1 MNRLLLVV
9 VSAVLAACATPET
22 QVDRTAPVPLA
33 PSTVSEPAVSA
44 TEPAADSASMA
55 GDLAET
61 TATDRTGQDGIGEY
75 ETYDDGIDDDAVGGD
90 AVGGDAVGGIREVEA
105 PQPLETPAEMI
116 PRPVVESPIVC
127 TWEVPTGSRL
137 RVKVCRDRAYM
148 ERKQEQDQD
157 IFSDIKTRTAINA
170 GQL

>member
-1 MNRLLLVV
+1 MAEPV
-9 VSAVLAACATPET
+9 VSAAEPDAVSGPTAGVLAE
-22 QVDRTAPVPLA
+22 
-33 PSTVSEPAVSA
+33 ST
-44 TEPAADSASMA
+44 AADGM
-55 GDLAET
+55 
-61 TATDRTGQDGIGEY
+61 Y
-75 ETYDDGIDDDAVGGD
+75 EDGIDDDAV
-90 AVGGDAVGGIREVEA
+90 IKEVEA

-137 RVKVCRDRAYM
+137 RVRVCRDRAYM

>member
-1 MNRLLLVV
+1 MMTRLLLLVV
-9 VSAVLAACATPET
+9 SAAVAACATPET

-33 PSTVSEPAVSA
+33 PSNVAAPAVSA
-44 TEPAADSASMA
+44 AVPATRS
-55 GDLAET
+55 GPVTGELAEP
-61 TATDRTGQDGIGEY
+61 TARD
-75 ETYDDGIDDDAVGGD
+75 GD
-90 AVGGDAVGGIREVEA
+90 AAGVIQEVEA

>member
-9 VSAVLAACATPET
+9 FSAAVAACATPET
-22 QVDRTAPVPLA
+22 QVDRTAPVPLGS
-33 PSTVSEPAVSA
+33 STAAEPAVSA
-44 TEPAADSASMA
+44 AVPASVSGPTA
-55 GDLAET
+55 GELAEP
-61 TATDRTGQDGIGEY
+61 TAPDGSGQYAINESGIDNDGIE
-75 ETYDDGIDDDAVGGD
+75 DDS
-90 AVGGDAVGGIREVEA
+90 VGGIREVEA

>member
-9 VSAVLAACATPET
+9 VSAAVAACATPET

-33 PSTVSEPAVSA
+33 PSTVAEPVVSAAEPDAVSGP
-44 TEPAADSASMA
+44 TA
-55 GDLAET
+55 GVLAEP
-61 TATDRTGQDGIGEY
+61 TAPDGMY
-75 ETYDDGIDDDAVGGD
+75 EDGIDDDAV
-90 AVGGDAVGGIREVEA
+90 IKEVEA

>member
-9 VSAVLAACATPET
+9 VSAAVAACATPET
-22 QVDRTAPVPLA
+22 QVDRTAPVPLGS
-33 PSTVSEPAVSA
+33 STAAEPAVSA
-44 TEPAADSASMA
+44 AEPAAVSGPTA
-55 GDLAET
+55 GELGEP
-61 TATDRTGQDGIGEY
+61 TAPDESGQYGINESGIDEDGIE
-75 ETYDDGIDDDAVGGD
+75 
-90 AVGGDAVGGIREVEA
+90 GDAVGGIEEVEA

-157 IFSDIKTRTAINA
+157 IFNDIKTRTAISA